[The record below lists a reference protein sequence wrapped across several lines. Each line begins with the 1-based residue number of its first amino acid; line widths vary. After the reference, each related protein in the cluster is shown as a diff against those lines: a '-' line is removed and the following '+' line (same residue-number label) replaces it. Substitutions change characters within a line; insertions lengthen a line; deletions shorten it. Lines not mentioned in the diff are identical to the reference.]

1 MSIDINPLLD
11 TIADFLHFITE
22 FFECISQSGPH
33 IYHSALA
40 LVPQSSII
48 WRLYGQQVCS
58 PVERVVTG
66 VPALWGSCTASIQ
79 ITNSVEEYWH
89 LIWSPSGQ
97 SIAAVLKGEVEVLDS
112 NTLQRISIF
121 KAPSYISDASSLAF
135 SPNGV
140 LLACCCVFPY
150 PYPH

>member
-1 MSIDINPLLD
+1 MSVDINPLLD
-11 TIADFLHFITE
+11 TTADFLRFMTE

-33 IYHSALA
+33 IYHSALVLA
-40 LVPQSSII
+40 PKSSII

-79 ITNSVEEYWH
+79 ITVEEHWH

-97 SIAAVLKGEVEVLDS
+97 SIAAVPEGEVEVLDS

-121 KAPSYISDASSLAF
+121 KAPSYISAVSSLAF
-135 SPNGV
+135 SPNGL
-140 LLACCCVFPY
+140 LLACCCEL
-150 PYPH
+150 